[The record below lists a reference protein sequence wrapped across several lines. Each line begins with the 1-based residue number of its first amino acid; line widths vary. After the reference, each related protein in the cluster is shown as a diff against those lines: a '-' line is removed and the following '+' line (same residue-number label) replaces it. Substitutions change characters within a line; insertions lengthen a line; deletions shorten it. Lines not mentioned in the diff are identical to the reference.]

1 MKPNNFY
8 QRYATIQTLWI
19 LVINIVALTIT
30 MSEEPINRKDD
41 VEQDIRDTA
50 DHVEEGL
57 DETGDTIKAG
67 TKAMGNKIKDPN
79 VDLGTEYR
87 EKKLKEEVKDI

>member
-1 MKPNNFY
+1 
-8 QRYATIQTLWI
+8 
-19 LVINIVALTIT
+19 

-57 DETGDTIKAG
+57 DEAGDTIKAG
-67 TKAMGNKIKDPN
+67 AKAMGNKIKVQMLTLVPIT
-79 VDLGTEYR
+79 G
-87 EKKLKEEVKDI
+87 KKS

>member
-1 MKPNNFY
+1 
-8 QRYATIQTLWI
+8 
-19 LVINIVALTIT
+19 

-67 TKAMGNKIKDPN
+67 AKAMGNKIKIQMLTLVPIT
-79 VDLGTEYR
+79 G
-87 EKKLKEEVKDI
+87 KKS

>member
-41 VEQDIRDTA
+41 VQEDVGDTA
-50 DHVEEGL
+50 ENVEDSL
-57 DETGDTIKAG
+57 DEA
-67 TKAMGNKIKDPN
+67 
-79 VDLGTEYR
+79 
-87 EKKLKEEVKDI
+87 

>member
-41 VEQDIRDTA
+41 VQEDVGDTA
-50 DHVEEGL
+50 ENVEDSL
-57 DETGDTIKAG
+57 DEAWDKIKAG
-67 TKAMGNKIKDPN
+67 VEAVANKINDPDKDKGKSKR
-79 VDLGTEYR
+79 LLE
-87 EKKLKEEVKDI
+87 

>member
-1 MKPNNFY
+1 
-8 QRYATIQTLWI
+8 
-19 LVINIVALTIT
+19 

-57 DETGDTIKAG
+57 DEAGDTIKAG
-67 TKAMGNKIKDPN
+67 AKAMGNKIKIQMLTLVPIT
-79 VDLGTEYR
+79 G
-87 EKKLKEEVKDI
+87 KKS

>member
-1 MKPNNFY
+1 
-8 QRYATIQTLWI
+8 
-19 LVINIVALTIT
+19 

-67 TKAMGNKIKDPN
+67 AKAMGNKIKVQMLTLVPIT
-79 VDLGTEYR
+79 G
-87 EKKLKEEVKDI
+87 KKS